1 MPGLVFLVLGAFLW
15 VGGDQ
20 LAFWLFPAIP
30 SGIGRLLL
38 LTASLLVAA
47 LLFAPTRFLA
57 QAIVMGILTSVLV
70 ICRVTI
76 QGWLA
81 MARLMWTSGRTAL
94 DRFWGEFH

>member
-1 MPGLVFLVLGAFLW
+1 MAGPVFLVLGAFLW

-20 LAFWLFPAIP
+20 LAFWLFPTLP
-30 SGIGRLLL
+30 PGIGRLLL
-38 LTASLLVAA
+38 AASLLVAA

-76 QGWLA
+76 QGLLA
-81 MARLMWTSGRTAL
+81 MTRRMWTSGRSAL